1 MNVRRVI
8 GVVLTLALLL
18 GQTLVPIVRAACAM
32 PRGAA
37 PPACSF
43 CAGGRVPEG
52 TASLGADRSCCA
64 AKATADREPATVTS
78 SRANESRPETV
89 SFIVAACAPVATPL
103 VVGNHRRE
111 APPPLFDSPHRKTTV
126 LLI

>member
-1 MNVRRVI
+1 MNARRAI
-8 GVVLTLALLL
+8 GVALTLALVL

-43 CAGGRVPEG
+43 CAGSREG
-52 TASLGADRSCCA
+52 GASLGADRSCCA
-64 AKATADREPATVTS
+64 AKAVAERDPATVAS
-78 SRANESRPETV
+78 SRPHESRLETV
-89 SFIVAACAPVATPL
+89 TLIASAWIPAAMPFAVSTHFCDT
-103 VVGNHRRE
+103 
-111 APPPLFDSPHRKTTV
+111 PPPLFDSPHRKTTV

>member
-1 MNVRRVI
+1 MNLRRVI

-43 CAGGRVPEG
+43 CADARVPEG
-52 TASLGADRSCCA
+52 VASLGADRSCCA
-64 AKATADREPATVTS
+64 AKAAAERDPATVTS
-78 SRANESRPETV
+78 SRAHESRPETV
-89 SFIVAACAPVATPL
+89 PFIVAACASVATPL
-103 VVGNHRRE
+103 VVGTHSRE
-111 APPPLFDSPHRKTTV
+111 APPPLFDSPHRKTIV

>member
-43 CAGGRVPEG
+43 CAGRVPEG
-52 TASLGADRSCCA
+52 VASLGADRACCA
-64 AKATADREPATVTS
+64 VKAAAERDPATVMS
-78 SRANESRPETV
+78 SRIHESRPETV
-89 SFIVAACAPVATPL
+89 SFIVAACVSVPTPV